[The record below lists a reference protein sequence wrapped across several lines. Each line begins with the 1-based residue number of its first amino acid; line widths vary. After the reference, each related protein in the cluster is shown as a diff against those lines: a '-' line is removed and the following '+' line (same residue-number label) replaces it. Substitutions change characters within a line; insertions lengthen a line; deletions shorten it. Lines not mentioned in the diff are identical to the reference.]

1 MQLKGGNLSF
11 IAGVF
16 PRNGRK
22 GQALVELAIAL
33 PLLVLIMIGVLDL
46 GRAFF
51 GVITITN
58 AAREGARIAMS
69 FPEDHDLIRDSVRFE
84 TQNSGFNGLID
95 PALLGIISSCPS
107 GCDSKLPVRVEV
119 SYEFNLILLPNIIIS
134 RSAEMM
140 VP

>member
-1 MQLKGGNLSF
+1 MKGGKLS
-11 IAGVF
+11 INAGVF
-16 PRNGRK
+16 PRKGRK

-69 FPEDHDLIRDSVRFE
+69 FPDDLNLIAESVRFE

-95 PALLGIISSCPS
+95 PTQLGIHRSCPS
-107 GCDSKLPVRVEV
+107 GCDSKEPVRVEV
-119 SYEFNLILLPNIIIS
+119 SYEFNFILLPNIIIT
-134 RSAEMM
+134 RAAEMM